1 MKLFVLI
8 IDNHNYRI
16 EYRYMY
22 YKFAVYLNF
31 EIFGIVGEAEV
42 LQVFEYK
49 FRDTRRMVA
58 GCRCTLGNLQWKL
71 EYKVLRNG
79 EEVYKGTND

>member
-1 MKLFVLI
+1 
-8 IDNHNYRI
+8 
-16 EYRYMY
+16 MY

-31 EIFGIVGEAEV
+31 FGIAGEAEV

-49 FRDTRRMVA
+49 FRDTTRMVA
-58 GCRCTLGNLQWKL
+58 GCRCTQGNLQRKL

-79 EEVYKGTND
+79 EEVYKGTKL

>member
-1 MKLFVLI
+1 M
-8 IDNHNYRI
+8 
-16 EYRYMY
+16 YRYMY

-31 EIFGIVGEAEV
+31 FGIAGEAEV

-58 GCRCTLGNLQWKL
+58 GCRCTQGNLQRKL

-79 EEVYKGTND
+79 EEVYKGTNN

>member
-1 MKLFVLI
+1 MKLFALI
-8 IDNHNYRI
+8 IDNNYRI
-16 EYRYMY
+16 EY

-31 EIFGIVGEAEV
+31 LWHFFAGEAEV

-49 FRDTRRMVA
+49 FRDTTRMVA
-58 GCRCTLGNLQWKL
+58 GCRCTQGNLQRKL

>member
-1 MKLFVLI
+1 MKLYALI
-8 IDNHNYRI
+8 IDNNYRI
-16 EYRYMY
+16 EY

-31 EIFGIVGEAEV
+31 FGIAGEAEV

-49 FRDTRRMVA
+49 FRDTKRMVA
-58 GCRCTLGNLQWKL
+58 GCRCTQGNLQRKL

-79 EEVYKGTND
+79 EEVYKGTRH